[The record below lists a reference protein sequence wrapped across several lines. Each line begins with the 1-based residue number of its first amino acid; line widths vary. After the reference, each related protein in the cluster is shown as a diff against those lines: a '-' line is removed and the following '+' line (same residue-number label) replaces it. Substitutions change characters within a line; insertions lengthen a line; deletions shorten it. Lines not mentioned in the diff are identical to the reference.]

1 MTLNA
6 NTGKIVLMTLC
17 IQIEWLFYNVFGVKL
32 SYESGADSIGSTC
45 PHFYAKI
52 ARWRHCN
59 ADSLKTLKA
68 NYMLIRLL
76 CVHRMTKYVGTFW
89 FEIPSDY

>member
-1 MTLNA
+1 MD
-6 NTGKIVLMTLC
+6 
-17 IQIEWLFYNVFGVKL
+17 VFK
-32 SYESGADSIGSTC
+32 
-45 PHFYAKI
+45 YAKI

-76 CVHRMTKYVGTFW
+76 CVHRMTKYVRK
-89 FEIPSDY
+89 IVL